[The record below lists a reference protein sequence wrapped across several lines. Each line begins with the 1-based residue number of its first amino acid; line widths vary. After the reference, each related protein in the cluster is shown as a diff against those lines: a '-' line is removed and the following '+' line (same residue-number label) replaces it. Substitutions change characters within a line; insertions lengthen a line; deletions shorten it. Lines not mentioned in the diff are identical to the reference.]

1 MQSLI
6 NPPKEKRWLPHGQLT
21 CGRQTWLFMSIWIIQ
36 TFPCHEIW
44 KSFLISSVFWVTEP
58 WRQERTCREPS
69 SATSPAQ
76 AESPRDGG
84 HRTKAIQLLSTFL
97 HMSKRSVTILPCELE
112 HANTIQCH
120 SSAPGWSLALVVAQL
135 LSWHRAGSSLMLCCW
150 LHTVFLV
157 QGNVCCC
164 LQKAIGSIGSC
175 DQLY

>member
-6 NPPKEKRWLPHGQLT
+6 NPPKEKRWLRHGQLT

-44 KSFLISSVFWVTEP
+44 KSFLSSSVFWVTEP
-58 WRQERTCREPS
+58 QNHGGRKGPAENHLVQPPLLKQSHQEMV
-69 SATSPAQ
+69 ATGLKPY
-76 AESPRDGG
+76 
-84 HRTKAIQLLSTFL
+84 STFL
-97 HMSKRSVTILPCELE
+97 HMSKRSVTILPWELE

-157 QGNVCCC
+157 QRNVCCC